1 MTPAEKC
8 GIKIEGNDQWK
19 TIIYNT
25 RKEIRSEKEKKSEI
39 LRLISLVIT
48 AFGLINGY
56 LEYSN
61 QCRC

>member
-1 MTPAEKC
+1 MTPAEIC

>member
-1 MTPAEKC
+1 MKDES
-8 GIKIEGNDQWK
+8 
-19 TIIYNT
+19 IYNT